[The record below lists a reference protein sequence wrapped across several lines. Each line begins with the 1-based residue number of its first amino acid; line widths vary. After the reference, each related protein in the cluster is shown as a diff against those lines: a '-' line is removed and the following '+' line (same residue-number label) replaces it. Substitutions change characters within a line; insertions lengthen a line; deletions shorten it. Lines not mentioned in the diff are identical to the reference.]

1 MSIEADAG
9 GGGVEATVRKR
20 SVRPA
25 LVVAALANSALL
37 VVQIIGGIVF
47 DSLALLADAIHQ
59 ASDVVS
65 LLLAIAVAG
74 VAARPP
80 SNRYT
85 FGLGRADAIG
95 GLIHAALLLAG
106 AIVVTAEAIRRFGNE
121 PEVNGAGVVVLA
133 AAGLI
138 VNGFSAGWLHRGHDH
153 SLNIHGAVLH
163 LAADALGSLVVL
175 IGGAL
180 IWAQGWD
187 WVDPIGSLAVA
198 ALIVWSAW
206 GLGLSSLRVLMDGVP
221 PGVDIDH
228 LTAVLLED
236 PAVDDAHHL
245 HVRSLSGSL
254 LSLTAHVRVEAD
266 TLHDAQVVTERL
278 TGTLAAEGVAHVTLQ
293 VECHPC
299 DGEDHVN
306 DR

>member
-1 MSIEADAG
+1 MIRE
-9 GGGVEATVRKR
+9 R

-25 LVVAALANSALL
+25 LVVAALANTVLL
-37 VVQIIGGIVF
+37 VVQVIGGIVF

-59 ASDVVS
+59 ASDVAS
-65 LLLAIAVAG
+65 LLLAIAIAG
-74 VAARPP
+74 IAARPP

-85 FGLGRADAIG
+85 FGLGRADAVG
-95 GLIHAALLLAG
+95 GLVHAALLLAG
-106 AIVVTAEAIRRFGNE
+106 AAVVVAEAIRRFGDE

-133 AAGLI
+133 TAGLI

-163 LAADALGSLVVL
+163 LVADALGSLVVL
-175 IGGAL
+175 VGGAI

-187 WVDPIGSLAVA
+187 WVDPAGSLVVA
-198 ALIVWSAW
+198 ALILWSAW
-206 GLGLSSLRVLMDGVP
+206 GLGLRSLGVLMDAVP

-228 LTAVLLED
+228 LAEVMLED

-245 HVRSLSGSL
+245 HVRSLSGSI

-278 TGTLAAEGVAHVTLQ
+278 TGALAAEGVAHVTLQ